1 MFNILLA
8 AGMFIVGVVITLGVL
23 FLLVYKHLKSMVRD
37 VRKLSV
43 SLNKNKK
50 RLESI
55 DILTYGLMTR
65 FNMVPGDPT
74 EAPTEMDL
82 TPHISSIVKEV
93 VKEAEKDKSIVF
105 EKEFSQYRDM
115 EVEENK
121 KLKPL
126 TREEFSSLS
135 KDEKIA
141 YLNQYKPIIDKLPNK
156 KEVINSLRYTKRTLL
171 DEVYD
176 ARCN

>member
-37 VRKLSV
+37 VRKLSI

-50 RLESI
+50 RLESL
-55 DILTYGLMTR
+55 DVLTYGLMTR
-65 FNMVPGDPT
+65 FNMVPSDPT

-82 TPHISSIVKEV
+82 TPHIPSIVNEV
-93 VKEAEKDKSIVF
+93 VREAEKDKSIVF
-105 EKEFSQYRDM
+105 EKEFSQYRDL
-115 EVEENK
+115 EVKENK
-121 KLKPL
+121 NVKPL

-135 KDEKIA
+135 SDEKIA

-156 KEVINSLRYTKRTLL
+156 KEVLNSLRHTKNTLL
-171 DEVYD
+171 DDVYN